1 MENANTH
8 IINELKPSFKVDGG
22 KNPPAGM
29 TGLMV
34 KNLCSPLGDGGLND
48 VSFVLNEGD
57 HLLITGKSGSGKTTL
72 AKAIANKI
80 FYKGSVSFGNT
91 RPKIIFVEQH
101 YFFKTLSNTN
111 DFYYQQRYNS
121 FDSNDAQTV
130 MEELQKIND
139 DKAAIDVLL
148 NQLQLIKRR
157 HDSLLHLSSGEH
169 KRFQLIKAF
178 LQDADVFIFDNPF
191 TGLDVNSRKI
201 LRRFINRKALS
212 STIIIIA
219 DIEDAPSCITQ
230 VAELE
235 NGKLKN
241 FQIKSGFEQSSTFDL
256 QHSTFNGCLPVQENN
271 IEFNIAVKLENIS
284 VAYSD
289 KQILSNITW
298 QINYGERW
306 LLKGTNG
313 AGKSTL
319 ISLITGDHPQA
330 YANKVILFD
339 KKRGSGESIWDIKR
353 KTGYVSPE
361 LHWYFDK
368 TVSIYNTI
376 ASGFFDTI
384 GVYKRLSEQ
393 QHNIVH
399 QWLSFLN
406 IESKSQKSLSTL
418 STSQQRLALL
428 ARALVKN
435 PPLLI
440 LDEPCQGLDEQQV
453 KDFVSLVDELCGQS
467 NKTLIYVSHY
477 ENEIPACVNNVFEL
491 ECYRQNKSVN
501 KINNQPALAV

>member
-1 MENANTH
+1 LEDAGTH
-8 IINELKPSFKVDGG
+8 IKNELNNTLSGDVG
-22 KNPPAGM
+22 KSRPLGSG
-29 TGLMV
+29 GLMV
-34 KNLCSPLGDGGLND
+34 KNLCSPLGDGGLTD
-48 VSFVLNEGD
+48 VSFALDEGD

-72 AKAIANKI
+72 AKALANKI
-80 FYKGSVSFGNT
+80 FYKGSVSFGSSQ
-91 RPKIIFVEQH
+91 PKIIFVEQH
-101 YFFKTLSNTN
+101 YFFKTLCNTN

-130 MEELQKIND
+130 MEELQKISN
-139 DKAAIDVLL
+139 DKAAIDLL
-148 NQLQLIKRR
+148 LSQLQLIKRQ

-178 LQDADVFIFDNPF
+178 LQDADVFILDNPF
-191 TGLDVNSRKI
+191 TGLDIDSRKI

-230 VAELE
+230 IAELE
-235 NGKLKN
+235 NGKLNYFEHRKN
-241 FQIKSGFEQSSTFDL
+241 YPRSAIRNL
-256 QHSTFNGCLPVQENN
+256 QLSIFNGDAPIQEDN
-271 IEFNIAVKLENIS
+271 IKFNVAVKLENIS
-284 VAYSD
+284 VAYGD
-289 KQILSNITW
+289 KQILSNINW

-306 LLKGTNG
+306 LLKGANG

-330 YANKVILFD
+330 YANKIILFD

-368 TVSIYNTI
+368 TISVYKTI

-384 GVYKRLSEQ
+384 GVYKKLSEEQ
-393 QHNIVH
+393 QSIVH
-399 QWLSFLN
+399 QWVSFLN
-406 IESKSQKSLSTL
+406 IQSKSHKSLSTL

-477 ENEIPACVNNVFEL
+477 ENEIPACIDRVLLL
-491 ECYRQNKSVN
+491 ENDKKKLFN
-501 KINNQPALAV
+501 